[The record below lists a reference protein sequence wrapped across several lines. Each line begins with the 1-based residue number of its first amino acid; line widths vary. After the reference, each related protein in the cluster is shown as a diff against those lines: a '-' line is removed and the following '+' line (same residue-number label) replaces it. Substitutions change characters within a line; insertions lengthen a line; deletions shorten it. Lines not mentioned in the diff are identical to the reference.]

1 MGHHAPRGG
10 QVLSDTPPVDA
21 EQQASLLEAGRLLFA
36 RECVFMLG
44 VAALNGLPEASLP
57 EVAFAGRSNVGKS
70 SLINALTGRNTLART
85 SNTPGRTQE
94 LNFFNLGQ
102 RLILVDMPG
111 YGFAN
116 APKGL
121 VEKWTRLV
129 NGFLKGGGLS
139 GGSDQGGQDQALRAG
154 GGQPPYPGRDQGP
167 RRRLSHLDR
176 HLIRNRPRHRRA
188 SRRTD
193 NSSETGVLM
202 NTPDSPD
209 IVQDRKAWLER
220 AKTLSEALPFMR
232 QFSDESLVIKFGG
245 HAMESDDLARLFA
258 RDVVLLRQ
266 VGINPVVVH
275 GGGPQIDAM
284 LKRLDIQTPRVD
296 GLRFTDEATVE
307 VVEMI
312 LAGKINKQIVSAINE
327 AGGFAVGLSGKDGH
341 LIRARKLRRTVKDP
355 ESHIEKVLD
364 LGFVGE
370 PAEITPHILNF
381 FRESD
386 IIPVI
391 APVGMGPAG
400 ETYNINADTAAGAIA
415 GAINARRLLML
426 TDVAGVL
433 DKSGNLIPEMTAA
446 QVKAY
451 IADGTISGGMIPKVE
466 TCLAA
471 VEQGVD
477 AAVILDGRVPHAILL
492 ELFTPHGVGTLIK
505 AG

>member
-1 MGHHAPRGG
+1 M
-10 QVLSDTPPVDA
+10 T
-21 EQQASLLEAGRLLFA
+21 
-36 RECVFMLG
+36 
-44 VAALNGLPEASLP
+44 
-57 EVAFAGRSNVGKS
+57 
-70 SLINALTGRNTLART
+70 T
-85 SNTPGRTQE
+85 S
-94 LNFFNLGQ
+94 
-102 RLILVDMPG
+102 
-111 YGFAN
+111 
-116 APKGL
+116 
-121 VEKWTRLV
+121 
-129 NGFLKGGGLS
+129 
-139 GGSDQGGQDQALRAG
+139 
-154 GGQPPYPGRDQGP
+154 
-167 RRRLSHLDR
+167 
-176 HLIRNRPRHRRA
+176 
-188 SRRTD
+188 
-193 NSSETGVLM
+193 
-202 NTPDSPD
+202 DSPD
-209 IVQDRKAWLER
+209 ILHDRKAWLDR

-232 QFSDESLVIKFGG
+232 QFSDQTLVIKFGG
-245 HAMESDDLARLFA
+245 HAMESEDLARLFA
-258 RDVVLLRQ
+258 RDVVLLKQ

-341 LIRARKLRRTVKDP
+341 LIRARKLRRTKKDP
-355 ESHIEKVLD
+355 DSNIEKVLD

-370 PAEITPHILNF
+370 PAEITPHILEF
-381 FRESD
+381 FRKSD

-415 GAINARRLLML
+415 GATNARRLLML

-433 DKSGNLIPEMTAA
+433 DKAGNLIPEMTAA

-466 TCLAA
+466 TCLEA
-471 VEQGVD
+471 VELGVD
-477 AAVILDGRVPHAILL
+477 AAVILDGRVPHAVLL